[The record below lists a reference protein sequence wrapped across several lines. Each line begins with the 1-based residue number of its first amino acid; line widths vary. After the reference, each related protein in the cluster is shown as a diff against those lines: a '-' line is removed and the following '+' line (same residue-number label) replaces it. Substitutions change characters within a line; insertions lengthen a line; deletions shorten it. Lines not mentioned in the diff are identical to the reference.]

1 TRIERYLRQI
11 ERAERQM
18 ERVADA
24 LDLPVEEVL
33 AATPADIERLRKKGA
48 DTNALRTLA
57 DARRAMRRV
66 EHEAGQPLSL
76 VRATAMAVREALK
89 AVDEAKA
96 EMVEANLRLVV
107 SIAKQ

>member
-1 TRIERYLRQI
+1 AAHRRAEVLTGVELHEKQLERITTRIERYLRQI

-76 VRATAMAVREALK
+76 VRATAMAVREA
-89 AVDEAKA
+89 
-96 EMVEANLRLVV
+96 
-107 SIAKQ
+107 